1 MIKCEWTVFG
11 SRQVTPKL
19 WPPAS
24 DRWPSALKRQAS
36 AFDHKPW
43 PAKHQSWCVG
53 VLLQTFGLRPARVFP
68 RPVAFG
74 LWPSVFSLRPW
85 VVGLRQSDRS
95 SAFCLCR
102 SSQRA
107 CGLLFFCRWFSACGI
122 RLPEIGLEPL
132 GPLALRPCGPSALTT
147 MKGNAPARNLSLR
160 QSGKTHILWGSVF
173 H

>member
-1 MIKCEWTVFG
+1 MSCSCLLVVWRALVGPSRTGLMIKCEWTVFG

-24 DRWPSALKRQAS
+24 NRWPSALKRQAS

-53 VLLQTFGLRPARVFP
+53 VLLQTFGLRPARVFS

-85 VVGLRQSDRS
+85 VFGLRQTGRS
-95 SAFCLCR
+95 PAVGLCR

-107 CGLLFFCRWFSACGI
+107 YGLLFFAERFRLVVFACRRFS
-122 RLPEIGLEPL
+122 L
-132 GPLALRPCGPSALTT
+132 GPWAL
-147 MKGNAPARNLSLR
+147 
-160 QSGKTHILWGSVF
+160 
-173 H
+173 